1 MKTYKTLILFLALQS
16 LIPSIISAQSY
27 SSIYGSD
34 STKWEIPFCNLD
46 QGYIREQIAKEDTV
60 VNGNIY
66 KKVGTFGNNSI
77 DYSMNGG
84 QTWFDKGRYYEW

>member
-46 QGYIREQIAKEDTV
+46 QGIIEEQKAITHPCL
-60 VNGNIY
+60 GNIQISY
-66 KKVGTFGNNSI
+66 AVN
-77 DYSMNGG
+77 
-84 QTWFDKGRYYEW
+84 

>member
-46 QGYIREQIAKEDTV
+46 QGYIREQISKEDTV
-60 VNGNIY
+60 VNGNKNTNTFIPTLSTI
-66 KKVGTFGNNSI
+66 KKKI
-77 DYSMNGG
+77 
-84 QTWFDKGRYYEW
+84 